1 MSTAKLHHNG
11 HRIGIENVICAG
23 IHNMRNSRMKHRL
36 RSPHHREMI
45 LPFLRLKLLLLQLDD
60 MGHSRTLIDLLKQL
74 LHCRFIALYFAF
86 DL

>member
-1 MSTAKLHHNG
+1 
-11 HRIGIENVICAG
+11 
-23 IHNMRNSRMKHRL
+23 
-36 RSPHHREMI
+36 MI